1 MNKFIRKFNQNR
13 NTIFLDIFIVISVI
27 IAIYFVNGIF
37 KKKHQ
42 EEAQQNTTVENIAQ
56 IQQRTPVVT
65 DKQISK
71 NTNESNIN
79 IIDNFIKLCNENNP
93 KEAYNLISE
102 DCKKEVFPTEQIFVN
117 NYYSKIFNNE
127 RKYAYESWSVIGNSY
142 TYKIKLYNNDNLLAT
157 GGTNTSYVEE
167 YYTIVKNL
175 KEEKLNINNFIG
187 KNELNVEKS
196 SQNISIKV
204 TDVAK
209 FFDYEI
215 YTIEIKN
222 GTNKEIL
229 LDSKEKTNTMYL
241 LDENQNK
248 YVSYSH
254 EISKDKLWLRA
265 GETRTLKIKF
275 TKSYSSEVDTKAIV
289 FSDIVLD
296 YNEYKN
302 TENKADYKDRE
313 GIIVKF

>member
-13 NTIFLDIFIVISVI
+13 NMIFLDIFIVISVI
-27 IAIYFVNGIF
+27 IAIYFVNGIL

-42 EEAQQNTTVENIAQ
+42 EEKNNNIVIEKKTE
-56 IQQRTPVVT
+56 IQQRTSTVT
-65 DKQISK
+65 DKEISK
-71 NTNESNIN
+71 KTNESNIN
-79 IIDNFIKLCNENNP
+79 IIDNFIKLCNEHKP

-102 DCKKEVFPTEQIFVN
+102 DCKKEVFPTEQIFIN

-127 RKYAYESWSVIGNSY
+127 RKYKYESWSVIGNSY
-142 TYKIKLYNNDNLLAT
+142 TYKIKLYNDDNLLAT

-167 YYTIVKNL
+167 YYTIVRNL
-175 KEEKLNINNFIG
+175 KEEKLNINNYIS
-187 KNELNVEKS
+187 KKEINVEKS
-196 SQNISIKV
+196 STNISIKAIE
-204 TDVAK
+204 VAK
-209 FFDYEI
+209 FFDYET
-215 YTIEIKN
+215 YTVEIKN
-222 GTNKEIL
+222 NTSKEIL
-229 LDSKEKTNTMYL
+229 LDSKEKTNTMFL
-241 LDENQNK
+241 LDEKENK

-254 EISKDKLWLRA
+254 EIAKDKLWLRA

-302 TENKADYKDRE
+302 TQNKTEYKNRE
-313 GIIVKF
+313 SIIVKF

>member
-13 NTIFLDIFIVISVI
+13 NMIFLDIFIVISVI
-27 IAIYFVNGIF
+27 IAIQFVNGIF

-42 EEAQQNTTVENIAQ
+42 EEAQQNRVVENISQ
-56 IQQRTPVVT
+56 IQQRTPAVT
-65 DKQISK
+65 DKEIGK

-79 IIDNFIKLCNENNP
+79 VIDNFIKLCNEKNP
-93 KEAYNLISE
+93 KDAYNLISE
-102 DCKKEVFPTEQIFVN
+102 DCKKEVFPTEQIFIN
-117 NYYSKIFNNE
+117 NYYSKIFNTE

-157 GGTNTSYVEE
+157 GGTNTTYVEE
-167 YYTIVKNL
+167 YYTIVKGS
-175 KEEKLNINNFIG
+175 KEEKLNINNFIN
-187 KNELNVEKS
+187 KKEINVENS
-196 SQNISIKV
+196 STNISIKV
-204 TDVAK
+204 MEVAK
-209 FFDYEI
+209 FFDYET

-222 GTNKEIL
+222 KTSKEVL

-254 EISKDKLWLRA
+254 EIANDKLWLRA
-265 GETRTLKIKF
+265 GETRILKIKF
-275 TKSYSSEVDTKAIV
+275 TKSYSSEIETKAIV

-296 YNEYKN
+296 YNEYRN
-302 TENKADYKDRE
+302 TSDKTDYKNRE
-313 GIIVKF
+313 SINVKF

>member
-27 IAIYFVNGIF
+27 IAIYFVNGLF

-42 EEAQQNTTVENIAQ
+42 EEAKNIVIENRTE
-56 IQQRTPVVT
+56 IQQRTPAVT
-65 DKQISK
+65 DKEISK
-71 NTNESNIN
+71 KTNESNIN
-79 IIDNFIKLCNENNP
+79 IIDNFIKLCNEQNP

-102 DCKKEVFPTEQIFVN
+102 DCKKEVFPTEQIFIN
-117 NYYSKIFNNE
+117 NYYSKIFNTE

-142 TYKIKLYNNDNLLAT
+142 TYKIKLYNDDNLLAT

-187 KNELNVEKS
+187 KKELNVENS
-196 SQNISIKV
+196 STNISIKAKE
-204 TDVAK
+204 VAK
-209 FFDYEI
+209 FFDYET
-215 YTIEIKN
+215 YTVEIKN
-222 GTNKEIL
+222 NTSKEIL
-229 LDSKEKTNTMYL
+229 LDSKEKTNTMFL
-241 LDENQNK
+241 LDEKENK

-254 EISKDKLWLRA
+254 EIAKDKLWLRA

-275 TKSYSSEVDTKAIV
+275 TKSYSSEVYTKAIV